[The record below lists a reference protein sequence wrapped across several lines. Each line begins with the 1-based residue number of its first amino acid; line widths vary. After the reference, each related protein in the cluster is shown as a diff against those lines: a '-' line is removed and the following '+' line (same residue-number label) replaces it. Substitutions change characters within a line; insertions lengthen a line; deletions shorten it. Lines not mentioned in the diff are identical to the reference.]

1 MWTAVYVIEGKG
13 NAAELEKKLKTEGFL
28 IKVKPFAKEGEEM
41 LYEILAPE
49 FEAEEV
55 QTVLID
61 LGYM

>member
-1 MWTAVYVIEGKG
+1 M
-13 NAAELEKKLKTEGFL
+13 
-28 IKVKPFAKEGEEM
+28 KPFAKEGEEM